1 MREKITQRQNELERK
16 SQAIEN
22 EHKLN
27 LQQLQ
32 VERQGMKEQI
42 KNELNMKFDDFENY
56 QRKLVEVELKEKT
69 LDEKLAKETA
79 EFERHKDSI
88 EKEKKDLESQ
98 RLAVR
103 AKEEKFVKIKQ
114 EHKVEIAKLES

>member
-16 SQAIEN
+16 AQAIEN

-42 KNELNMKFDDFENY
+42 KNELNMKFDDFE
-56 QRKLVEVELKEKT
+56 
-69 LDEKLAKETA
+69 
-79 EFERHKDSI
+79 S
-88 EKEKKDLESQ
+88 KKF
-98 RLAVR
+98 R
-103 AKEEKFVKIKQ
+103 
-114 EHKVEIAKLES
+114 